1 MTPNEHAYNREVF
14 QGNNISA
21 AAASPS
27 VLKTLERF
35 ILSSLSDARKWSGG
49 KYTTVYHYDS
59 KVEMIRV
66 VKTEYPELAKKMSTL
81 QVGHYV
87 SNWKAFPSMAPQK
100 QADGS
105 FLALRPVGRNVVFP
119 FVVTERDIGE
129 FVKALVN
136 ASPGKDLLGVSESLT
151 WPEWM
156 EIWGKVLGVKA
167 GFRRVSGEEFFE
179 NLPEPL
185 KRELGDT
192 YEYVDEFGYTG
203 GDPDVSTPDQ
213 VSILIYNHV
222 AFY

>member
-1 MTPNEHAYNREVF
+1 
-14 QGNNISA
+14 
-21 AAASPS
+21 
-27 VLKTLERF
+27 
-35 ILSSLSDARKWSGG
+35 
-49 KYTTVYHYDS
+49 
-59 KVEMIRV
+59 MIRV
-66 VKTEYPELAKKMSTL
+66 VKTKYPELAKKMSTL

-100 QADGS
+100 QTDGS
-105 FLALRPVGRNVVFP
+105 FLTLRPVGRNVVFP

-136 ASPGKDLLGVSESLT
+136 AGPGKDLLGVSESLT

-167 GFRRVSGEEFFE
+167 EFRQVSGEEFFE

-185 KRELGDT
+185 KRELRDT

-203 GDPDVSTPDQ
+203 GDPNVSTPDQ
-213 VSILIYNHV
+213 VSLLIHNCA